1 MNLDSGNGVESV
13 KITILSDNTTDI
25 TLQTDPQ
32 FGGRVVQPRRKTIA
46 ALAEHGLAMM
56 IEIDG
61 KSILYDFGGF
71 GLAIL
76 KNIEVLNI
84 NPTIF
89 QKAVL
94 SHGHFDHF
102 GALMKMLPMMGPSKE
117 VIISPEIYKQKIVFV
132 GEAGEKMDINQLK
145 ANYKTLKKE
154 GKIQEMPI
162 IKKKMLENLI
172 KENSQNLIETRM
184 PLELIPGVWTS
195 GEIEILDKSELT
207 ENLFLLSDNANF
219 EEETFRDEIAIYIK
233 VKNKGL
239 VVLTG
244 CGHNGIINIIKHGQK
259 LFGLDKIYAV
269 IGGFHLNWSSEEG
282 INKVLSYFQEIKPT
296 IISGMHCTGFNFN
309 AKLFSLL
316 PNNSTQ
322 GVVGTTFAL

>member
-1 MNLDSGNGVESV
+1 MNLDSGNGVERV

-25 TLQTDPQ
+25 TLQTDPL
-32 FGGRVVQPRRKTIA
+32 FEGRVVQPRRKVIA

-117 VIISPEIYKQKIVFV
+117 VIISPEIYKQKIVYV
-132 GEAGEKMDINQLK
+132 GDSGEKMDINQLK

-162 IKKKMLENLI
+162 IKKKMLDTLI
-172 KENSQNLIETRM
+172 KDHSQNLIETRM
-184 PLELIPGVWTS
+184 PLELMPGVWTS

-207 ENLFLLSDNANF
+207 ENLFLLSDGANF
-219 EEETFRDEIAIYIK
+219 EEETFRDEIALYIR

-244 CGHNGIINIIKHGQK
+244 CGHTGIINIIKHGQK
-259 LFGLDKIYAV
+259 LLGLNKIYAV
-269 IGGFHLNWSSEEG
+269 IGGFHLNWCSEEH
-282 INKVLSYFQEIKPT
+282 INQVLSYFQEMDPT

-309 AKLFSLL
+309 SKLFSLL
-316 PNNSTQ
+316 PKTASLA
-322 GVVGTTFAL
+322 VVGTTFYL

>member
-1 MNLDSGNGVESV
+1 MNLDRGNGVESV

-25 TLQTDPQ
+25 TLQADPQ
-32 FGGRVVQPRRKTIA
+32 FGGRVVQPRRRTLA

-71 GLAIL
+71 GLALL
-76 KNIEVLNI
+76 KNLEVLNI

-102 GALMKMLPMMGPSKE
+102 GALMKILPMMGPGKE
-117 VIISPEIYKQKIVFV
+117 IVISPEIFKQKIVYV
-132 GEAGEKMDINQLK
+132 GELGETIDINQLK
-145 ANYKTLKKE
+145 ANYKMLKKE
-154 GKIQEMPI
+154 GKVQEMPV
-162 IKKKMLENLI
+162 IKKKMLDTLI
-172 KENSQNLIETRM
+172 KDNSQNLIETRT
-184 PLELIPGVWTS
+184 PLELMPGVWTS
-195 GEIEILDKSELT
+195 GEIEVLDKSELT
-207 ENLFLLSDNANF
+207 ENLFLLSENANF

-244 CGHNGIINIIKHGQK
+244 CGHTGIINIIKHGQK
-259 LFGLDKIYAV
+259 LCGVSKIYAI
-269 IGGFHLNWSSEEG
+269 IGGLHLNWCSEEH
-282 INKVLSYFQEIKPT
+282 INRVLSYFRELNPT
-296 IISGMHCTGFNFN
+296 LISGLHCTGFTFN
-309 AKLFSLL
+309 AKLFSVL
-316 PNNSTQ
+316 PNSASLA
-322 GVVGTTFAL
+322 VVGTTFSL